1 MPARSFAS
9 TIISELKNAIGQE
22 GNYTKG
28 TPTTAN
34 AAIAK
39 AVTTYLLSNT
49 TITVSYKGPIPA
61 GGTEVIPAD
70 MLKITGTC
78 APPSGTDFDS
88 WVKSLES
95 NIISG
100 FFIGPGKLVQPVGVF
115 PCYAKGLS
123 LSRDGDLKGTHEAN
137 PENAQVAVWEKICDS
152 ILKWLNSTGGT
163 PVFAAKGSVSV
174 GSGQTTKVT
183 VL

>member
-1 MPARSFAS
+1 MPAQDFAL
-9 TIISELKNAIGQE
+9 TIITELKNAIGQE

-28 TPTTAN
+28 TPSTAN

-61 GGTEVIPAD
+61 GGTEVIPED

-78 APPSGTDFDS
+78 EPPSGTDFDS

-100 FFIGPGKLVQPVGVF
+100 FFIGPGAIVQPMGSF

-123 LSRDGDLKGTHEAN
+123 LSRDGDLKGTHEAD

-152 ILKWLNSTGGT
+152 ILKWLNSTKGT
-163 PVFAAKGSVSV
+163 PVFAAKGSASV